1 LLELVNISLIVVP
14 EPLFAPV
21 MPPVIVP
28 TVQINVLAALA
39 VKLMLGLVPL
49 QVVLVFKVVT
59 DGIGL
64 TVTVIV

>member
-1 LLELVNISLIVVP
+1 MLELVNISLIVVP